1 MLPFL
6 ALLALGLLNTVAV
19 LRDVLL
25 LHEAARVGA
34 RVAATTTDN
43 ASVANAAR
51 DAAPELAGIRLAV
64 APRQRAPGDVIT
76 VSTSVARRVGPTS
89 LLLRATAH
97 ARVEP
102 TVGEGVGGHPW
113 WQPGVGRDL
122 GPTQPWRS
130 DGWAGLVEDPPAP
143 PGTGDE
149 P

>member
-34 RVAATTTDN
+34 RIAATTADN
-43 ASVANAAR
+43 QVVANAAR
-51 DAAPELAGIRLAV
+51 DAVPELAGVRLAV
-64 APRQRAPGDVIT
+64 TPRQRGSGDVIT

-102 TVGEGVGGHPW
+102 SVGGDAGGHPW
-113 WQPGVGRDL
+113 WQPGRPRTD
-122 GPTQPWRS
+122 GPLPPWRS
-130 DGWAGLVEDPPAP
+130 DGWAGLADDAPAP
-143 PGTGDE
+143 PRTGGG